1 MSFLSETGALALAI
15 VLIILSTIRW
25 FGLLLHHLGR
35 KVYRTT
41 SRHGFFP
48 KIFLENVAVILPV
61 VDHQSDNLMPTVRSI
76 LRNIPGQLYI
86 MVVGREAYDEV
97 MSHMEILRQEFRLS
111 QIHVGAVHEANKRR
125 QIAHALS
132 TLDSGK
138 SRLTVITE
146 QGTYWPTTL
155 LMSASRHFDDPEVAA
170 VTVPRM
176 ARIPPTG
183 DAWANIKAHL
193 FSFHYGVQAEENRAV
208 NSLDG
213 SALFGGPTTLVK
225 TYHLKKD
232 KFKNEFEKETWFFER
247 SGPLSGDEHFY
258 LNRYLLE
265 GNKRTLFLDSPEVTV
280 SVEMNSVCEFIGEF
294 LRTIRNNWRTCFSM
308 GPRCAWLYVRWR
320 YLIFPAAA
328 HMTWWSTLF
337 FPLALLMDILSI
349 ILAFNYSVLNKAAL
363 TVWIVVTVLVVGTQ
377 AISNLL
383 VARRMHV
390 NNSNVFVTLFCVLVS
405 LPFQHA
411 LELLKIVAMLTFW
424 KTDVEC
430 TSQHDVNVPKKRSI
444 PWNWG

>member
-1 MSFLSETGALALAI
+1 MSYSFLSETGALALAI
-15 VLIILSTIRW
+15 ILIILSTIRW

-41 SRHGFFP
+41 RRRGFFP
-48 KIFLENVAVILPV
+48 NIFLENVAIILPV
-61 VDHQSDNLMPTVRSI
+61 VDHQSENFMPTVRSI

-97 MSHMEILRQEFRLS
+97 MSQMEILRQEFRFS
-111 QIHVGAVHEANKRR
+111 QIHIGAVHEANKRR

-132 TLDSGK
+132 TLDSES

-170 VTVPRM
+170 ITVPRM
-176 ARIPPTG
+176 AHIQPIGGVR
-183 DAWANIKAHL
+183 ANIKAHL
-193 FSFHYGVQAEENRAV
+193 FSFHYGVQAEDNRAV

-213 SALFGGPTTLVK
+213 SVLFGGPTTLVQ
-225 TYHLKKD
+225 TYHLKED
-232 KFKNEFEKETWFFER
+232 KFKNEFEKEMWFFER
-247 SGPLSGDEHFY
+247 SDPLSGDEHFY

-280 SVEMNSVCEFIGEF
+280 SVEMNSV
-294 LRTIRNNWRTCFSM
+294 S
-308 GPRCAWLYVRWR
+308 
-320 YLIFPAAA
+320 AA

-337 FPLALLMDILSI
+337 FPLALMIDIPSI
-349 ILAFNYSVLNKAAL
+349 ILTFNYSVLNKAAL
-363 TVWIVVTVLVVGTQ
+363 VVCIVVTVLVVGTQ

-383 VARRMHV
+383 VARRMHG
-390 NNSNVFVTLFCVLVS
+390 NKSNVFVTLFCVLVS
-405 LPFQHA
+405 LPFQHV
-411 LELLKIVAMLTFW
+411 LEILKIVAMLTFW